1 MRRVAV
7 HRVWV
12 ASTRQL
18 LSWQVVEVNE
28 RGEAVSCHPFS
39 EETVRTEWWGGLLVL
54 SPVTCRL
61 RRGEPFADF
70 CARTADEASEALRA
84 SETSGVSGVSE
95 VSGIWGNTGTENTGT
110 ETTGRAAPSGAAL
123 PLRVFR
129 VTPFEVPTLR
139 LLPSS
144 RLLPVRG

>member
-84 SETSGVSGVSE
+84 LETSGVSD
-95 VSGIWGNTGTENTGT
+95 VSGIWGNTGT

>member
-70 CARTADEASEALRA
+70 CARTADEVSEALRA
-84 SETSGVSGVSE
+84 SETSG

-110 ETTGRAAPSGAAL
+110 ETTGREAPSGAAL

>member
-70 CARTADEASEALRA
+70 CARTADEVSEALRA
-84 SETSGVSGVSE
+84 SETSGVSH
-95 VSGIWGNTGTENTGT
+95 VSGIWGTTATENTGPQP
-110 ETTGRAAPSGAAL
+110 TGRAAPSGAAL